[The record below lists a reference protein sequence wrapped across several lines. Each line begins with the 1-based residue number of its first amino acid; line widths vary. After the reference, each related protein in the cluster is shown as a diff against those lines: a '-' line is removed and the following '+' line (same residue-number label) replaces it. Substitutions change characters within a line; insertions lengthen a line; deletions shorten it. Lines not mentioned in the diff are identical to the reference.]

1 MFPRWLSYAVI
12 TIAVCSTGSAL
23 ANDKNPYHM
32 ISYDLVSE
40 LVSQLGDSHNDTH
53 YDNIGVTRW
62 VLAETMAQPEAGDSL
77 YGLSHQLSEGLYA
90 DLKDQG
96 LDVVE
101 FRAQDYIT
109 LTSKGATALTR
120 NADNLETQ
128 PKLDWILVGSLA
140 RKDAGAMVNVRIIDR
155 YSQEVLAAANR
166 YVPKQLYW
174 PNKQTEIVD
183 GRLQRH

>member
-1 MFPRWLSYAVI
+1 MFSRWLSYAVI
-12 TIAVCSTGSAL
+12 TLSICSTGSAV
-23 ANDKNPYHM
+23 ADGKNPYDM
-32 ISYDLVSE
+32 ISHDLVTE
-40 LVSQLGDSHNDTH
+40 LVSQLGYSHSDTH
-53 YDNIGVTRW
+53 YANIGVTRW
-62 VLAETMAQPEAGDSL
+62 VMAETMAQPEASDSL
-77 YGLSHQLSEGLYA
+77 YALSHQLSEGLYA

-109 LTSKGATALTR
+109 LTQQGATALSR
-120 NADNLETQ
+120 NADDLDTQ
-128 PKLDWILVGSLA
+128 PKLDWVLVGSLA

-174 PNKQTEIVD
+174 PNKQTEIID